1 MNYMRR
7 AITLARRALGSTSP
21 NPAVGAVVVKNG
33 EIVGEGF
40 TQPPGGDH
48 AEVVA
53 LNQAGTLADGATLY
67 VILEPCNHTGRTPPC
82 NGCDHRGGHIRRS
95 RCHTRSKP

>member
-7 AITLARRALGSTSP
+7 AVTLASQALGSTSP

-53 LNQAGTLADGATLY
+53 IKQAGAHLQTA
-67 VILEPCNHTGRTPPC
+67 
-82 NGCDHRGGHIRRS
+82 RRS
-95 RCHTRSKP
+95 MSHSNRATTSVAHRPVPEQSSRRA